1 MARPRASDH
10 DDKRAALLAKAAEL
24 FASQGYDRTSMIE
37 IARALG
43 VSKALFYHYYASKNA
58 LLFDIIKGHLQAL
71 VEAAE
76 SADAIDAPPEERL
89 RRVTG
94 AILDCYRGAD
104 AEHKIQINHLQQ
116 LSAEEQSE
124 LKRLESRLVDIVGAI
139 VTALNPALPRER
151 VRPVTM
157 TIFGA
162 LNWKFMW
169 FRENGPMTH
178 EAYVDI
184 ATRMFV
190 AGVRAAHL

>member
-10 DDKRAALLAKAAEL
+10 DDKRAALLGKAAEL
-24 FASQGYDRTSMIE
+24 FASRGYDRTSMME
-37 IARALG
+37 IASALG
-43 VSKALFYHYYASKNA
+43 VSKALFYHYYPSKNA

-76 SADAIDAPPEERL
+76 AADLPGAAPEERL
-89 RRVTG
+89 RRVIS

-116 LSAEEQSE
+116 LEAAEQSE
-124 LKRLESRLVDIVGAI
+124 LKRLERRLVEIVGAI

-151 VRPVTM
+151 VRPATM

-162 LNWKFMW
+162 LNWKYMW
-169 FRENGPMTH
+169 FREDGPMSH
-178 EAYVDI
+178 EAYAEM

-190 AGVRAAHL
+190 AGVRGAV

>member
-76 SADAIDAPPEERL
+76 GADVTEAPPEERL
-89 RRVTG
+89 RRVAG

-124 LKRLESRLVDIVGAI
+124 LKRLERRLVDIVGAI

-190 AGVRAAHL
+190 AGVKAAG